1 MLFDAL
7 QFFITMYLKF
17 REKVTN
23 PLFQINLIDDDY
35 EIALELSLFAF
46 NIKKKL
52 CGVLENFLS
61 FKKIEKKYTTCFLNV
76 KPYI

>member
-1 MLFDAL
+1 
-7 QFFITMYLKF
+7 
-17 REKVTN
+17 
-23 PLFQINLIDDDY
+23 LIDDDY

-52 CGVLENFLS
+52 CDVLENFLS
-61 FKKIEKKYTTCFLNV
+61 FKKIEKKCATCFLNF